1 MPIRVY
7 YEVLNQKG
15 SPALYTDTYIN
26 RPTFG
31 YEGRLFISTD
41 TGQIFEDTGTAWN
54 LVADAGVGGGTLS
67 SVCVNGNTTNTGI
80 VVNGITFD
88 DGAGTGTNNVSI
100 GTGMPLNTTG
110 LSNTSLGNSALGSNT
125 IGSYS
130 TAIGQ
135 GALQALTTGG
145 LNTAVGQGSLLTLI
159 AGSYNTALGQG
170 ALNLATAS
178 YNTGVGQGAGGTIT
192 TGANNI
198 CVGYQSGSGLTTG
211 SNNTILGS
219 VAITTPATNNHIFL
233 ADGAGNVR
241 LFSNASGL
249 IAINQAITNTPSAQ
263 LDIHSAQTYAQILN
277 GTGTSNAYL
286 GFSNAGSI
294 KWRFGNN
301 YNGAAN
307 TLDLYNVATSATALS
322 FNATTNIS
330 TFSGG
335 NLIVTGT
342 STSTYG
348 LQINNSLG
356 NPAFVAYQ
364 NSDSSFAL
372 QIAAAGSTTINLN
385 SNASNS
391 YINTAGNFGLGNN
404 SPSYKLDVTGS
415 IRTTAAISLTGTN
428 AQILTTTSNNI
439 AADNVA
445 VLYNTNSTGYGLY
458 IGAGGSASNALY
470 CTDYTRA
477 NNLFT
482 VRGDG
487 NVLVGTSSTTIN
499 SSNFGLRF
507 ALDGTLQSSRNVNG
521 TASVAQI
528 FGNAGSVIVYGN
540 GNLQNT
546 NGSYGTIS
554 DIRLKE
560 NINDATNKLDDL
572 LKVRIVNYNLLQ
584 NPDEKLLGVVA
595 QELEQIFPALIE
607 INEEGFKGVKYS
619 IFIPMLIKAI
629 QELNQKIENLN

>member
-1 MPIRVY
+1 M
-7 YEVLNQKG
+7 
-15 SPALYTDTYIN
+15 
-26 RPTFG
+26 
-31 YEGRLFISTD
+31 
-41 TGQIFEDTGTAWN
+41 
-54 LVADAGVGGGTLS
+54 
-67 SVCVNGNTTNTGI
+67 
-80 VVNGITFD
+80 
-88 DGAGTGTNNVSI
+88 
-100 GTGMPLNTTG
+100 
-110 LSNTSLGNSALGSNT
+110 
-125 IGSYS
+125 
-130 TAIGQ
+130 
-135 GALQALTTGG
+135 
-145 LNTAVGQGSLLTLI
+145 
-159 AGSYNTALGQG
+159 
-170 ALNLATAS
+170 
-178 YNTGVGQGAGGTIT
+178 
-192 TGANNI
+192 
-198 CVGYQSGSGLTTG
+198 
-211 SNNTILGS
+211 
-219 VAITTPATNNHIFL
+219 
-233 ADGAGNVR
+233 
-241 LFSNASGL
+241 
-249 IAINQAITNTPSAQ
+249 
-263 LDIHSAQTYAQILN
+263 
-277 GTGTSNAYL
+277 
-286 GFSNAGSI
+286 
-294 KWRFGNN
+294 
-301 YNGAAN
+301 
-307 TLDLYNVATSATALS
+307 
-322 FNATTNIS
+322 
-330 TFSGG
+330 
-335 NLIVTGT
+335 
-342 STSTYG
+342 
-348 LQINNSLG
+348 QINNSLG